1 LGYGERRC
9 EWWEW
14 EDAGTVCF
22 DDDDDGDGGRS
33 FSW

>member
-9 EWWEW
+9 EWEW

-22 DDDDDGDGGRS
+22 DDDDGGGGRS
-33 FSW
+33 FCW